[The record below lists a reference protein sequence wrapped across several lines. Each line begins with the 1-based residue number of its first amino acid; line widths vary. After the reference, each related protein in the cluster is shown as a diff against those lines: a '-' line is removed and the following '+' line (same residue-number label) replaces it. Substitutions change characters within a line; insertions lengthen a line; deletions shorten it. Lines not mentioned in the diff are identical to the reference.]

1 MENLRE
7 LTSKKDLIAAE
18 PRCQKRV
25 QNAHEVDE
33 PIGGRVVERCID
45 AAAERGKVDHLVAKE
60 TGKDEGNFAQHQ

>member
-1 MENLRE
+1 LENLRE

-33 PIGGRVVERCID
+33 PRPANDRSSYTRCRRTVVRRMGG
-45 AAAERGKVDHLVAKE
+45 G
-60 TGKDEGNFAQHQ
+60 